1 MPGPRFFASLPTAGS
16 PQGMNGKPSPPVVLS
31 FFTVVRQD
39 SAGVLRIF
47 RRTRASVPLAMSG
60 RSTTFMASEV
70 SRASLFGL
78 FSALL
83 CVNLFFVNWVPVAAC
98 LPLPHKG
105 GRAAHAT
112 RGGRAA
118 HATRGGPSAFSW
130 AAIIHPTSFSALGY
144 DDSVARTGGPRRERT
159 ATVAA
164 RRRAGPIVTDRGDPS
179 RRSTL
184 LASPVTR

>member
-47 RRTRASVPLAMSG
+47 RRTRASVPLATSG

-70 SRASLFGL
+70 ARASLFGL

-83 CVNLFFVNWVPVAAC
+83 CVNLVFVNWVPVAAC

-112 RGGRAA
+112 RR
-118 HATRGGPSAFSW
+118 GPSAFSW